1 MDDIERQLLEA
12 GRPEPGADV
21 RARVLAKTLPLV
33 RSDDSRLDRIW
44 FSRTW
49 RMAAVLAVLVL
60 AGADAVSRYT
70 APWAPAAQDRMASD
84 TVRAV
89 ETAAREA
96 GLPPSDAA
104 ALVAQAIAA
113 ASASARNSMTGDRSV
128 AQAAPGSSARK
139 P

>member
-21 RARVLAKTLPLV
+21 RERVLAKTLPLV
-33 RSDDSRLDRIW
+33 RPDDSRLDRIW
-44 FSRTW
+44 FSPRWRT
-49 RMAAVLAVLVL
+49 AAVLAVLVL
-60 AGADAVSRYT
+60 AGVDAVSRYT
-70 APWAPAAQDRMASD
+70 APWAPAAQNRMASD

-113 ASASARNSMTGDRSV
+113 TRASTRTSLIGESDMAH
-128 AQAAPGSSARK
+128 AAPDSSARK

>member
-1 MDDIERQLLEA
+1 MDDVERSLLDAE
-12 GRPEPGADV
+12 RPEPGADV
-21 RARVLAKTLPLV
+21 RARVLAATMPLV
-33 RSDDSRLDRIW
+33 RPDDSRLDRIW
-44 FSRTW
+44 FSPRWRT
-49 RMAAVLAVLVL
+49 AAVLAVLVL
-60 AGADAVSRYT
+60 AGADAASRYT

-113 ASASARNSMTGDRSV
+113 TRASAAASLNLDTSV
-128 AQAAPGSSARK
+128 EGSNR
-139 P
+139 